1 MEFNSSRIVLAHI
14 TKIVLQKLQNF
25 LMFGFLVPKAIVVSE
40 FRRGMPWPQMYFA
53 VAKHS

>member
-40 FRRGMPWPQMYFA
+40 FRRGMP
-53 VAKHS
+53 